1 MTSLKEN
8 NSTSAEVFK
17 DPRILEGSR
26 ASKDSAS
33 QRLAFYKRMVSK
45 KSTLATIATS
55 DTFRYALFIWRGNWL
70 DIESFGELS
79 RYDLLLESNDLLDLH
94 RAGLNWIEENT
105 ELEYRDVLVV
115 SSDLDFFVRR
125 LKLPPLKKSEIT
137 RVASWEVSK
146 QIPISIK
153 DSYLFIKGSKKRTG
167 RSVVTV
173 GAVPR
178 TQIDRWQYI
187 GEHLAGI
194 IPMAVSLVPLG
205 PGAVSTEA
213 AYCYVCQTNSEI
225 NIGFYNSEGLQYSH
239 TAQAT
244 SARYE
249 PVLSQSRFGPA
260 KVVEALT
267 NSIEVLYSHFPGMK
281 VEGIVLLVPPEEV
294 PELSRAIAEQV
305 EIKIISVDPYAG
317 MSRDSRELW
326 ESAGQK
332 YLPLLGAV
340 LVGERD
346 FKFLPRSIKDRIKK
360 KKINKLIRYLL
371 FFGIFVELVAA
382 SLWINDVSGTKSE
395 LARLRTLKEKTE
407 SSDAY
412 LQSVEYQSR
421 AQFLEALG
429 DQFASRNNDYSMLLK
444 VFSSITP
451 NGIYLENVSAV
462 RKEGRLQL
470 NIGGYYDGDFSEA
483 DVAMMKFMEGL
494 KSRGVE
500 HLKLQ
505 RLGQK
510 LSGERKTESF
520 ILEGRW

>member
-1 MTSLKEN
+1 MLG
-8 NSTSAEVFK
+8 A
-17 DPRILEGSR
+17 RR
-26 ASKDSAS
+26 ASEESVGK
-33 QRLAFYKRMVSK
+33 RLAFYKRMISK
-45 KSTLATIATS
+45 KNTLATMVVS
-55 DTFRYALFIWRGNWL
+55 DVFRYALFGWKGNSL

-79 RYDLLLESNDLLDLH
+79 RYDLLLESNDPLDLH
-94 RAGLNWIEENT
+94 RAGLNWIEKNT
-105 ELEYRDVLVV
+105 ELEYQEVLVV

-125 LKLPPLKKSEIT
+125 LKLPRLKKSEIMG
-137 RVASWEVSK
+137 VASWEVSK
-146 QIPISIK
+146 QIPISIE
-153 DSYLFIKGSKKRTG
+153 DSYLFIKGGKKETG

-178 TQIDRWQYI
+178 AQIDGWQYI
-187 GEHLAGI
+187 GEHLSGI

-205 PGAVSTEA
+205 PGAVSTDM
-213 AYCYVCQTNSEI
+213 AYCYVYQTDSEV

-239 TAQAT
+239 TAQAI
-244 SARYE
+244 SARHE
-249 PVLSQSRFGPA
+249 PVLSQSRSGPA
-260 KVVEALT
+260 RTVEALT

-281 VEGIVLLVPPEEV
+281 IEGIVLLVPPEEL
-294 PELSRAIAEQV
+294 PELSQAIVEQL
-305 EIKIISVDPYAG
+305 ELRIIPVDPYAG

-332 YLPLLGAV
+332 YLPLLGAA

-346 FKFLPRSIKDRIKK
+346 FRFFPQSIKERIKK

-371 FFGIFVELVAA
+371 FFGIFIELVAA
-382 SLWINDVSGTKSE
+382 SLWINDVSGTRSE
-395 LARLRTLKEKTE
+395 LAHLRALKEKTE

-429 DQFASRNNDYSMLLK
+429 DQFASRNNDYSTLLK
-444 VFSSITP
+444 IFSGITP

-470 NIGGYYDGDFSEA
+470 NIGGYYDGDLSEA
-483 DVAMMKFMEGL
+483 DVAMLNFMEGL

-500 HLKLQ
+500 GLKLQ
-505 RLGQK
+505 RLGKK
-510 LSGERKTESF
+510 LSGKRKTESF
-520 ILEGRW
+520 VLEGRW